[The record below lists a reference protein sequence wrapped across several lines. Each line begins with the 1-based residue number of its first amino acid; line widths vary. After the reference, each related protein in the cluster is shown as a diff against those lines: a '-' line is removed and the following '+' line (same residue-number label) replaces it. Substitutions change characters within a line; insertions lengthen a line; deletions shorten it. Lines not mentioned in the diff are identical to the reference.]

1 MMAPN
6 LTSRVTE
13 YVPVIIQFIQGIMDK
28 GHAYVGA
35 DGIILFLHY
44 INMPSIKRQFS
55 DRKSMILFSYTARKH
70 KLWVHFRTAQLMPS
84 YLVHVYTI

>member
-35 DGIILFLHY
+35 DGTILFLPY
-44 INMPSIKRQFS
+44 INMPI
-55 DRKSMILFSYTARKH
+55 MHYTAGCK
-70 KLWVHFRTAQLMPS
+70 KAIFR
-84 YLVHVYTI
+84 